1 MKNLKIIKGIG
12 RIGILV
18 VSIITLFNLSSCY
31 EGRPG
36 RDGQAY
42 IALTWLDDEPSYIDP
57 GTSSI
62 PAYFQWGRFYR
73 ATPGIYNLYYEG
85 QILSSH
91 GVARYAW
98 EMDYELYEI
107 AGERPYMYI
116 DGEDGPDTY
125 FTLECSPFGPYYIDE
140 TDYKSA
146 LKSEGYALIETSGDE
161 TVLQKESGN
170 YGIRISVRKVNPRN

>member
-1 MKNLKIIKGIG
+1 MKNSKIFRGIG
-12 RIGILV
+12 RFGIVALAL
-18 VSIITLFNLSSCY
+18 IALFNLSSCY

-85 QILSSH
+85 QIPVAY
-91 GVARYAW
+91 GVAHYAW

-107 AGERPYMYI
+107 AGERPCMYI

-125 FTLECSPFGPYYIDE
+125 FTLECSPFGPYYMDE
-140 TDYKSA
+140 TEFKSA
-146 LKSEGYALIETSGDE
+146 VEKEGYALIEASEDE
-161 TVLQKESGN
+161 IVLQKESDA